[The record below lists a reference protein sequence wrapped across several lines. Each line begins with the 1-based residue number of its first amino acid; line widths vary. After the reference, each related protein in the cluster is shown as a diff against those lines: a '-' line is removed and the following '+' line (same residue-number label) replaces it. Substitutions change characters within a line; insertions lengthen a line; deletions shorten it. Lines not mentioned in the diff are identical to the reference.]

1 VPSPAVPPPR
11 RTLVIG
17 GARSGKSGY
26 AERIVSRDDG
36 SVRYIATARRH
47 RDDLDFEQRIAAHR
61 DRRPANWAVV
71 ESAEHSL
78 PDLLREASTA
88 ATLVDDVGTWLTT
101 VIDDAGAW
109 EQPRGTVAAQT
120 DALVAAVADHSG
132 RLVMV
137 TPEVGQ
143 GVIPASASG
152 RLFRD
157 ELGELNQRLAA
168 VSDEVLLIV
177 AGRALRLE

>member
-1 VPSPAVPPPR
+1 
-11 RTLVIG
+11 VIG

-26 AERIVSRDDG
+26 AERIVPGDG
-36 SVRYIATARRH
+36 GPVRYIATARRR
-47 RDDLDFEQRIAAHR
+47 RDDPDFEQRIAAHR
-61 DRRPANWAVV
+61 DRRPADWTVV
-71 ESAEHSL
+71 ESAECSL
-78 PDLLREASTA
+78 PDLLRDTTA
-88 ATLVDDVGTWLTT
+88 ATLVDDIGTWLTN
-101 VIDDAGAW
+101 VVDDADAW

-120 DALVAAVADHSG
+120 DALVAAVADHPG
-132 RLVMV
+132 RLVLV

-143 GVIPASASG
+143 GVVPASASG